1 MGSNYYAAIMAGG
14 GGTRLWPLSRK
25 KRPKQALKLFGD
37 RTLFQVSVERILP
50 IIEAEDILVLTVE
63 EHAEIL
69 AKQAE
74 SLLRKNFIIEPSPR
88 GTASAIGLAAIYLN
102 QRDPGSVM
110 ACLTADHYMANESAF
125 RELLLAAYEAALDNH
140 LVTLGSTPNAPDP
153 TYGYIHR
160 GDPADKYRGFQ
171 TYNVKAFKEKPDSD
185 LARNYQQSGE
195 YSWNSGMFVWRTDRI
210 LEEIQ
215 RQMPEL
221 FSGLQEIEKALD
233 TDRERETMDAVWNE
247 LKSITIDYGV
257 MEGADGVVVIPADD
271 LGWIDV
277 GDWNRLYD
285 VLEKD
290 ESGNVSD
297 AESALLLDTRG
308 VLILQEGQRDS
319 GRLIATLGIDDLV
332 IIDTE
337 DVLLICRRE
346 MADQMKRLVD
356 FMNEKES
363 GNYS

>member
-63 EHAEIL
+63 NHAEIL

-74 SLLRKNFIIEPSPR
+74 SLLPKNFIIEPSPR

-140 LVTLGSTPNAPDP
+140 LVTLGITPNAPDP

-160 GDPADKYRGFQ
+160 GDAADKYRGFQ

-233 TDRERETMDAVWNE
+233 TDRERETIDAVWNE

>member
-50 IIEAEDILVLTVE
+50 IIDPANILVLTIDD
-63 EHAEIL
+63 HAQIL
-69 AKQAE
+69 AKQEEA
-74 SLLRKNFIIEPSPR
+74 LLQSNFIIEPSPR

-102 QRDPGSVM
+102 HRDPGSVM
-110 ACLTADHYMANESAF
+110 ACLTADHYMANEPAF
-125 RELLLAAYEAALDNH
+125 RELLQAAYDGALDNH
-140 LVTLGSTPNAPDP
+140 LVTLGITPNAPDP
-153 TYGYIHR
+153 TYGYIHK
-160 GDPADKYRGFQ
+160 GDEAEKYRGLQ
-171 TYNVKAFKEKPDSD
+171 TYTVQAFKEKPDAA
-185 LARNYQQSGE
+185 LAREYQQSGE
-195 YSWNSGMFVWRTDRI
+195 YSWNSGMFVWRTERI

-215 RQMPEL
+215 RQMPDL

-233 TDRERETMDAVWNE
+233 TDQERETVAAVWNE

-257 MEGADGVVVIPADD
+257 MEGAEDVVVIPADD

-277 GDWNRLYD
+277 GDWNRLYN

-290 ESGNVSD
+290 EDGNVSD
-297 AESALLLDTRG
+297 ADTTLLLDTRG
-308 VLILQEGQRDS
+308 VIVLQDEQRDS
-319 GRLIATLGIDDLV
+319 DRLIAALGIDGLV

-337 DVLLICRRE
+337 DVLLICQRDK
-346 MADQMKRLVD
+346 ADQVKRLVD
-356 FMNEKES
+356 LVNERKL

>member
-63 EHAEIL
+63 NHAEIL

-74 SLLRKNFIIEPSPR
+74 SLLPKNFIIEPSPR

-140 LVTLGSTPNAPDP
+140 LVTLGITPNAPDP

-160 GDPADKYRGFQ
+160 GDAADKYRGFQ

-233 TDRERETMDAVWNE
+233 TDRERETIDAVWNE

-297 AESALLLDTRG
+297 AESALLLNTRG

>member
-25 KRPKQALKLFGD
+25 KRPKQAIKFFGD
-37 RTLFQVSVERILP
+37 RTLFQVSVERVLP
-50 IIEAEDILVLTVE
+50 IIEPANILVLTVE
-63 EHAEIL
+63 DHAEIL
-69 AKQAE
+69 AKQE
-74 SLLRKNFIIEPSPR
+74 ELLLTKNFIIEPSPR

-102 QRDPGSVM
+102 HRDPGSVM
-110 ACLTADHYMANESAF
+110 ACLTADHYMANEPAF
-125 RELLLAAYEAALDNH
+125 RELLLAAYEAALDDH
-140 LVTLGSTPNAPDP
+140 LVTLGITPEAPDP
-153 TYGYIHR
+153 TYGYIHK
-160 GDPADKYRGFQ
+160 GEESNIYRGLRTFS
-171 TYNVKAFKEKPDSD
+171 VRAFKEKPDKD
-185 LARNYQQSGE
+185 LARKYQQSGD

-210 LEEIQ
+210 LGEIQ
-215 RQMPEL
+215 RQMPDL

-233 TDRERETMDAVWNE
+233 TDRERETVDAVWNE

-277 GDWNRLYD
+277 GDWNRLYK

-290 ESGNVSD
+290 ESGNVGD
-297 AESALLLDTRG
+297 IESALLLDTRG
-308 VLILQEGQRDS
+308 VLILQEEQIDS
-319 GRLIATLGIDDLV
+319 GRLIAALGVDDLV

-346 MADQMKRLVD
+346 MADQVKRLVD
-356 FMNEKES
+356 FMDERDL
-363 GNYS
+363 GRYS

>member
-25 KRPKQALKLFGD
+25 RRPKQALKFFGD

-50 IIEAEDILVLTVE
+50 IIDPVNILVLTVE
-63 EHAEIL
+63 DHAQIL
-69 AKQAE
+69 AKQEE
-74 SLLRKNFIIEPSPR
+74 SLLQRNFIIEPSPR

-102 QRDPGSVM
+102 HRDPGSVM
-110 ACLTADHYMANESAF
+110 ACLTADHYMANEPAF
-125 RELLLAAYEAALDNH
+125 RELLKAAYEAALDNH
-140 LVTLGSTPNAPDP
+140 LVTLGITPEAPDP

-160 GDPADKYRGFQ
+160 GDEANKYRGLQ
-171 TYNVKAFKEKPDSD
+171 TFTVQAFKEKPDAA
-185 LARNYQQSGE
+185 LALEYQQSGE
-195 YSWNSGMFVWRTDRI
+195 YSWNSGMFVWRTERI

-215 RQMPEL
+215 RQMPDL

-233 TDRERETMDAVWNE
+233 TDQERETVAAVWNE

-257 MEGADGVVVIPADD
+257 MEGADDVVVIPADD

-277 GDWNRLYD
+277 GDWNRLYN

-290 ESGNVSD
+290 EDGNVSD
-297 AESALLLDTRG
+297 ADTTLLLDTRG
-308 VLILQEGQRDS
+308 VIILQDEQRDPD
-319 GRLIATLGIDDLV
+319 RLIAALGIDDLV
-332 IIDTE
+332 VIDTE

-346 MADQMKRLVD
+346 KADQVKRLVD
-356 FMNEKES
+356 LMNERKL

>member
-140 LVTLGSTPNAPDP
+140 LVTLGITPNAPDP

-233 TDRERETMDAVWNE
+233 TDRERETIDAVWNE

>member
-74 SLLRKNFIIEPSPR
+74 SLLPKNFIIEPSPR

-140 LVTLGSTPNAPDP
+140 LVTLGITPNAPDP

-160 GDPADKYRGFQ
+160 GDTADKYRGFQ

-233 TDRERETMDAVWNE
+233 TDRERETIDAVWNE

-277 GDWNRLYD
+277 GDWNRLYY

-308 VLILQEGQRDS
+308 VLILQERQRDS

>member
-25 KRPKQALKLFGD
+25 KRPKQTLKFFGE
-37 RTLFQVSVERILP
+37 RTLFQISVERILP
-50 IIEAEDILVLTVE
+50 IIEPDSILVLTVKD
-63 EHAEIL
+63 HAEL
-69 AKQAE
+69 LSKQEE
-74 SLLRKNFIIEPSPR
+74 SLAQKNFVIEPSPK

-102 QRDPGSVM
+102 HRDPGSVM
-110 ACLTADHYMANESAF
+110 ACLTADHFMANEPAF
-125 RELLLAAYEAALDNH
+125 RELLMAAYDAALDNH
-140 LVTLGSTPNAPDP
+140 LVTLGITPETPEP
-153 TYGYIHR
+153 TYGYIHK
-160 GDPADKYRGFQ
+160 GNSVDKYRGRQAF
-171 TYNVKAFKEKPDSD
+171 NVRAFKEKPDPD
-185 LARNYQQSGE
+185 LARKYQQSGE

-210 LEEIQ
+210 LDEIQ
-215 RQMPEL
+215 RQMPDL
-221 FSGLQEIEKALD
+221 FSGLQEIEKAVD
-233 TDRERETMDAVWNE
+233 TDRERETVESVWSE

-257 MEGADGVVVIPADD
+257 MEGAEGVVVIPADD

-290 ESGNVSD
+290 ETGNVSE
-297 AESALLLDTRG
+297 AGAALLLDTRG
-308 VLILQEGQRDS
+308 VLLLQDGQRES
-319 GRLIATLGIDDLV
+319 GRLIAALGIDDLV

-356 FMNEKES
+356 FMNERGLGS
-363 GNYS
+363 YS

>member
-25 KRPKQALKLFGD
+25 KRPKQALKFFGE

-50 IIEAEDILVLTVE
+50 IIEPANILVLTVE
-63 EHAEIL
+63 DHAELL
-69 AKQAE
+69 AKQE
-74 SLLRKNFIIEPSPR
+74 DLLHPSNFIIEPSPR

-102 QRDPGSVM
+102 HLDPGSVM
-110 ACLTADHYMANESAF
+110 ACLTADHFMANEPAF
-125 RELLLAAYEAALDNH
+125 QELLMAAYDAALDNN
-140 LVTLGSTPNAPDP
+140 LVTLGITPETPDP
-153 TYGYIHR
+153 TYGYIHK
-160 GDPADKYRGFQ
+160 GVTAEKYRGLQAF
-171 TYNVKAFKEKPDSD
+171 TVRAFKEKPDPV
-185 LARNYQQSGE
+185 LARKYVQSGE

-210 LEEIQ
+210 LDEIH
-215 RQMPEL
+215 RQMPDL

-233 TDRERETMDAVWNE
+233 TDRERETIESVWSE

-290 ESGNVSD
+290 EAGNVNED
-297 AESALLLDTRG
+297 GAALLLDTRG
-308 VLILQEGQRDS
+308 VLILQEGQRKSD
-319 GRLIATLGIDDLV
+319 RLIAALGIDDLV
-332 IIDTE
+332 IVDTE
-337 DVLLICRRE
+337 DVLLICRRD

-356 FMNEKES
+356 FMNERDLGS
-363 GNYS
+363 YS

>member
-25 KRPKQALKLFGD
+25 KRPKQALKFFGD
-37 RTLFQVSVERILP
+37 QTLFQVSVERILP
-50 IIEAEDILVLTVE
+50 IIEPVNVLVLTVKDQ
-63 EHAEIL
+63 AEIL
-69 AKQAE
+69 SKQQE
-74 SLLRKNFIIEPSPR
+74 LLLPKNFIIEPSPR

-102 QRDPGSVM
+102 HRDPGSVM
-110 ACLTADHYMANESAF
+110 ACLTADHYMTNEPAF
-125 RELLLAAYEAALDNH
+125 CELLLAAYEAALDNH
-140 LVTLGSTPNAPDP
+140 LVTLGITPEAPDP
-153 TYGYIHR
+153 TYGYIHK
-160 GDPADKYRGFQ
+160 GDASNKYRGLQAF
-171 TYNVKAFKEKPDSD
+171 TVRAFKEKPDAD
-185 LARNYQQSGE
+185 LARKYQQSGE

-210 LEEIQ
+210 LKEIQ
-215 RQMPEL
+215 RQMPDL

-233 TDRERETMDAVWNE
+233 TDRERETVDAVWSE

-277 GDWNRLYD
+277 GDWNRLYN

-290 ESGNVSD
+290 EAGNVSD
-297 AESALLLDTRG
+297 AESTLLLDSRG
-308 VLILQEGQRDS
+308 VLILQDGQRET
-319 GRLIATLGIDDLV
+319 GRLIAALGIEDLV

-346 MADQMKRLVD
+346 AADQVKRLVD
-356 FMNEKES
+356 FMNEREL

>member
-25 KRPKQALKLFGD
+25 KRPKQALKFFGD
-37 RTLFQVSVERILP
+37 RTLFQVSVERVLP
-50 IIEAEDILVLTVE
+50 IIEPANILVLTVE
-63 EHAEIL
+63 DHAEIL
-69 AKQAE
+69 AKQE
-74 SLLRKNFIIEPSPR
+74 ELLLTKNFIIEPSPR

-102 QRDPGSVM
+102 HRDPGSVM
-110 ACLTADHYMANESAF
+110 ACLTADHYMANEPAF
-125 RELLLAAYEAALDNH
+125 RELLLAAYEAALDDH
-140 LVTLGSTPNAPDP
+140 LVTLGITPEAPDP
-153 TYGYIHR
+153 TYGYIHK
-160 GDPADKYRGFQ
+160 GEESNIYRGLRTFS
-171 TYNVKAFKEKPDSD
+171 VRAFKEKPDKD
-185 LARNYQQSGE
+185 LARKYQQSGD

-210 LEEIQ
+210 LGEIQ
-215 RQMPEL
+215 RQMPDL

-233 TDRERETMDAVWNE
+233 TDRERETVDAVWNE

-277 GDWNRLYD
+277 GDWNRLYK

-290 ESGNVSD
+290 ESGNVGD
-297 AESALLLDTRG
+297 IESALLLDTRG
-308 VLILQEGQRDS
+308 VLILQEEQIDS
-319 GRLIATLGIDDLV
+319 GRLIAALGVDDLV

-346 MADQMKRLVD
+346 MADQVKRLVD
-356 FMNEKES
+356 FMDERDL
-363 GNYS
+363 GRYS

>member
-25 KRPKQALKLFGD
+25 KRPKQALMLFGD

-63 EHAEIL
+63 NHAEIL

-74 SLLRKNFIIEPSPR
+74 SLLPKNFIIEPSPR

-140 LVTLGSTPNAPDP
+140 LVTLGITPNAPDP

-160 GDPADKYRGFQ
+160 GDAADKYRGFQ

-233 TDRERETMDAVWNE
+233 TDRERETIDAVWNE

>member
-25 KRPKQALKLFGD
+25 KRPKQALKFFGD

-50 IIEAEDILVLTVE
+50 IIDPANILVLTIDD
-63 EHAEIL
+63 HAQIL
-69 AKQAE
+69 AKQEEA
-74 SLLRKNFIIEPSPR
+74 LLQSNFIIEPSPR

-102 QRDPGSVM
+102 HRDPGSVM
-110 ACLTADHYMANESAF
+110 ACLTADHYMANEPAF
-125 RELLLAAYEAALDNH
+125 RELLQAAYDGALDNH
-140 LVTLGSTPNAPDP
+140 LVTLGITPNAPDP
-153 TYGYIHR
+153 TYGYIHK
-160 GDPADKYRGFQ
+160 GDEAEKYRGLQ
-171 TYNVKAFKEKPDSD
+171 TYTVQAFKEKPDAA
-185 LARNYQQSGE
+185 LAREYQQSGE
-195 YSWNSGMFVWRTDRI
+195 YSWNSGMFVWRTERI

-215 RQMPEL
+215 RQMPDL

-233 TDRERETMDAVWNE
+233 TERERETVAAVWNE

-257 MEGADGVVVIPADD
+257 MEGAEDVVVIPADD

-277 GDWNRLYD
+277 GDWNRLYN

-290 ESGNVSD
+290 DDGNVSD
-297 AESALLLDTRG
+297 ADTTLLLDTRG
-308 VLILQEGQRDS
+308 VIVLQDEQRDS
-319 GRLIATLGIDDLV
+319 DRLIAALGIDGLV

-337 DVLLICRRE
+337 DVLLICQRE
-346 MADQMKRLVD
+346 KADQVKRLVD
-356 FMNEKES
+356 LVNERKL